1 MKTTI
6 EIQREFESLVL
17 QLERLRSINEL
28 TSTNAEST
36 ERVINKID
44 LFIAS
49 ANQLKLSIDEDINA
63 KSAQISEMVS
73 HLNTSI
79 EYIENRAEN
88 VLIEHSRKIE
98 GLHEKSG
105 IAIINHQNVL
115 SNKLGEFYDNIN
127 NDVVT
132 RNAQISDVLS
142 RLEVFVESIESNI
155 TGILTEHTNEVKDI
169 HDRSDIAFTA
179 TQEALSQEL
188 QRFYTT
194 LSNLNEAFENSLNS
208 SHSSIINELIRRTDL
223 LERQVNNKVEEVN
236 EVLIKNIKINKGVKS
251 IIIYGGV
258 FIIILLG
265 LILYKVL

>member
-17 QLERLRSINEL
+17 QLDRLRSINEL
-28 TSTNAEST
+28 TSTNAESA

-63 KSAQISEMVS
+63 KSAQISEMAS
-73 HLNTSI
+73 HLNTTI
-79 EYIENRAEN
+79 EHIDNRAEN
-88 VLIEHSRKIE
+88 VLIKHSRSIE
-98 GLHEKSG
+98 DLHEKLG
-105 IAIINHQNVL
+105 IVISNHQRDL
-115 SNKLGEFYDNIN
+115 SNKLGEFYNNIN

-142 RLEVFVESIESNI
+142 RLEVFVESIDSNI

-188 QRFYTT
+188 QKFYTA
-194 LSNLNEAFENSLNS
+194 LSSVNESFENSLNS
-208 SHSSIINELIRRTDL
+208 LNSSIINELIRKTDL
-223 LERQVNNKVEEVN
+223 LEMQINNKVEEVN
-236 EVLIKNIKINKGVKS
+236 EVLIQNIKINKGVKS

-258 FIIILLG
+258 FIIMLLG